1 MPRTQDFE
9 VLDKFENEHYFLPSK
24 DWPEYEFQYQST
36 CRWVLNQ
43 IREYMAR
50 KANEH
55 KSMTDILEELYWIFD
70 TGIAECC
77 EMYDEKNEIKAWQYP
92 PPDIVFSVG
101 RAMVEEVAGL
111 YL

>member
-9 VLDKFENEHYFLPSK
+9 VLDKFENEHYFPPDK
-24 DWPEYEFQYQST
+24 TWPEYEFQYQST
-36 CRWVLNQ
+36 CRWALSQ
-43 IREYMAR
+43 IREYMAQ

-77 EMYDEKNEIKAWQYP
+77 EMYDEKTEIKAWRYP
-92 PPDIVFSVG
+92 PPDLVFSVG

-111 YL
+111 FL

>member
-24 DWPEYEFQYQST
+24 DWPEYEFQYQGP
-36 CRWVLNQ
+36 CRWALNQ
-43 IREYMAR
+43 IREY
-50 KANEH
+50 

-70 TGIAECC
+70 TGIAECG